1 MFAPERRSRRR
12 SKSPRKKSKD
22 RKMEDTKKHEIL
34 LSVHVRLL
42 YVLFLS
48 ARHLHYPA
56 AGCLV
61 LASSV
66 GLVMLSMISWMS
78 FLTAVILPQPAIVC
92 LEIAWFCC
100 FWPAVFVSSS
110 SRKNRFL
117 PAVGR
122 YSAYPSNSQNKSKI
136 FKDGSTISV
145 LFPAFYVAHTGFF
158 DNHGLP
164 IYGLYAGAKILNG

>member
-1 MFAPERRSRRR
+1 MRSSVRRSRR

-22 RKMEDTKKHEIL
+22 RQMEDTNKHGIL

-56 AGCLV
+56 AGCLA

-66 GLVMLSMISWMS
+66 GLVMLSMISGMN
-78 FLTAVILPQPAIVC
+78 FLTAVILPQLAIVF

-100 FWPAVFVSSS
+100 FRPAVVVSSS
-110 SRKNRFL
+110 SGKTHFL
-117 PAVGR
+117 PAVGG
-122 YSAYPSNSQNKSKI
+122 YPAYPSNSPKKSKI
-136 FKDGSTISV
+136 FRDGSEISV
-145 LFPAFYVAHTGFF
+145 LFPAVYVAHTGFF

-164 IYGLYAGAKILNG
+164 IYGLYAGAKIRNG